1 MTSPAGAISNA
12 SYRGGT
18 WQPQGYPQ
26 AQQAYRYSA
35 PLTAQP
41 AFAYTQHTPTTVSQ
55 DKKNWKIIAHNLS
68 KECTHFTC
76 RELIKK
82 QVFL

>member
-55 DKKNWKIIAHNLS
+55 DNKKLENYRTQFEQRVHAFYMQRID
-68 KECTHFTC
+68 
-76 RELIKK
+76 
-82 QVFL
+82 

>member
-12 SYRGGT
+12 SYRSGGT
-18 WQPQGYPQ
+18 WQTQGYPP

-55 DKKNWKIIAHNLS
+55 ITKFKMP
-68 KECTHFTC
+68 
-76 RELIKK
+76 
-82 QVFL
+82 